1 MTVCSAASA
10 AIIAETPDVSFQCVS
25 NDAASAQQVLSH
37 PDWLFELKHD
47 GFRSYVRLGPS
58 AVAAANKAKE
68 LKTRNMRRITAS

>member
-1 MTVCSAASA
+1 MFPSNVCP
-10 AIIAETPDVSFQCVS
+10 ITLRRHKKPF
-25 NDAASAQQVLSH
+25 SH

-47 GFRSYVRLGPS
+47 RFRSYVRLGPS